1 MVNSFEFNGKQI
13 ETDHQGY
20 LVNLSDWSEDMAQTI
35 ATSEDIVLTD
45 NHWEVIHFVREFYL
59 EFNTSPAI
67 RVLVKA
73 IGQTLGAEKGNS
85 KYLYTLFPVG
95 PAKQA
100 TKIAGLPKPAKCI

>member
-1 MVNSFEFNGKQI
+1 MIEFNGQNI

-20 LVNLSDWSEDMAQTI
+20 LKVVSDWSPELALII
-35 ATSEDIVLTD
+35 AKEEEIDLTD
-45 NHWEVIHFVREFYL
+45 AHWEVINFVRNFYL
-59 EFNTSPAI
+59 EFKTSPAI

-73 IGQTLGAEKGNS
+73 IGQSLGSDKGNS